1 MGLKHYILIVLL
13 FLVAYNIVFGVKVK
27 WLSSTKTWRIYSEK

>member
-13 FLVAYNIVFGVKVK
+13 FLVAYNIVFWVKVE
-27 WLSSTKTWRIYSEK
+27 WLSSTKIWRI